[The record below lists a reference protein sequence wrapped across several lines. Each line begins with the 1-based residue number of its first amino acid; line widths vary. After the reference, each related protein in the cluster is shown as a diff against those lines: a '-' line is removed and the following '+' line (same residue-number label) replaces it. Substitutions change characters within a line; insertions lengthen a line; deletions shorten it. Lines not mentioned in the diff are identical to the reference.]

1 MNSKTDNSQTTLEF
15 VKKTF
20 DNWRAFRSRSNEATP
35 DYLWNMAKSL
45 LDSID
50 PEVIREELKI
60 SHAQFRQ
67 HLLPAFESNNTVNV
81 EDFVTA
87 KYQQSEMACEIII
100 QHLNGHQMHI
110 HSDKSM
116 MSQAIAEFI
125 SI

>member
-1 MNSKTDNSQTTLEF
+1 MTSKIDNNQTTLEF
-15 VKKTF
+15 VKKAF
-20 DNWRAFRSRSNEATP
+20 DNWRAFRSRNNEPTP

-50 PEVIREELKI
+50 SEVIREELKI
-60 SHAQFRQ
+60 SHTQLRQ
-67 HLLPAFESNNTVNV
+67 HLLPAFEGHNTVKP

-87 KYQQSEMACEIII
+87 KYQKNDASCEIII

-110 HSDKSM
+110 NSDQNIISK
-116 MSQAIAEFI
+116 AIAEFI

>member
-1 MNSKTDNSQTTLEF
+1 MTSKTDSNQTTLEF
-15 VKKTF
+15 VKKAF
-20 DNWRAFRSRSNEATP
+20 DNWRAFRSRTNEPTP
-35 DYLWNMAKSL
+35 GYLWNMAKSL

-60 SHAQFRQ
+60 SHVQLRQ
-67 HLLPAFESNNTVNV
+67 HLLPAFENHNTVKS

-87 KYQQSEMACEIII
+87 KYQKSEVSCEIII

-110 HSDKSM
+110 NSDQSILR
-116 MSQAIAEFI
+116 QAIAEFI